1 MLTVTLTELD
11 RSGPIRV
18 RGEIPAEDPTWSDW
32 DEELASPVSVDLLVS
47 ATPTGQVLAR
57 GDVEV
62 SIARTCRR
70 CLDPVEVR
78 LAEELTLLWVPSD
91 RRGGRNAEDAGEEEG
106 FRLLE
111 PMGNELDLGPALRE
125 ELVLATPTYVTCGED
140 CRGLCPVCGTNLN
153 EETCDCDPVE
163 PDPRWDA
170 LRDLT
175 EN

>member
-11 RSGPIRV
+11 RSGPVRV
-18 RGEIPAEDPTWSDW
+18 RGEIPAEDPIWSDW
-32 DEELASPVSVDLLVS
+32 DEELTSPVSVDLSVS

-57 GDVEV
+57 GNVQAT
-62 SIARTCRR
+62 IAQTCRR

-78 LAEELTLLWVPSD
+78 LDEELTLLWVPPD
-91 RRGGRNAEDAGEEEG
+91 RRGGGDAAEDDGV
-106 FRLLE
+106 RKLD
-111 PMGNELDLGPALRE
+111 PVGNELDLGPAIRE
-125 ELVLATPTYVTCGED
+125 ELVLAAPAYVTCRED
-140 CRGLCPVCGTNLN
+140 CRGLCPVCGINLN